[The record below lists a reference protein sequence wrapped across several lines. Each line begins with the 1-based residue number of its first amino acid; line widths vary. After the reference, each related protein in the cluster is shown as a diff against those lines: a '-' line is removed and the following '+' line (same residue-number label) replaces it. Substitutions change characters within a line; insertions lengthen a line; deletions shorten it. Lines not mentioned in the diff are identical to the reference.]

1 MPSGLFFSA
10 LIRPGSVGATV
21 VSHTLGTF
29 SLTCATTK
37 AGVSTFCV
45 FDPHSRGRYDGATF
59 FFFDNVSTVIVF
71 FRSLLTNGIVPIAT
85 HSLCEQPPQP
95 QLSGTLAICT
105 FTPENPH
112 SPDLA
117 WLVQSSIQSS
127 IENLALRAQIAE
139 LARQIENKRLKR
151 TNKKDTKKLDSALGL
166 EFTLE
171 SNESQGEL
179 LFVGVFLLS

>member
-1 MPSGLFFSA
+1 
-10 LIRPGSVGATV
+10 
-21 VSHTLGTF
+21 
-29 SLTCATTK
+29 
-37 AGVSTFCV
+37 
-45 FDPHSRGRYDGATF
+45 
-59 FFFDNVSTVIVF
+59 
-71 FRSLLTNGIVPIAT
+71 
-85 HSLCEQPPQP
+85 
-95 QLSGTLAICT
+95 
-105 FTPENPH
+105 
-112 SPDLA
+112 LA